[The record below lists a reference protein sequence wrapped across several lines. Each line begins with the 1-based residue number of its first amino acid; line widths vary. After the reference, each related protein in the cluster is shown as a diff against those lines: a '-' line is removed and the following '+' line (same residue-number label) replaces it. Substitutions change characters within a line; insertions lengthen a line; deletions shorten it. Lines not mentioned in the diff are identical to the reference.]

1 MEHILIKIFE
11 LLKHNKILS
20 FFSILG
26 ISIIQIIIAS
36 VFIKIINFAIKKSFK
51 SNSKLTQRKKET
63 LIEVFK
69 SLSKYLVY
77 FVVICSILANF
88 GINIASIMTIAGVG
102 SVAIGFGAQSLVQDI
117 ITGMFILFED
127 QYGVGDII
135 EVNGLNGC
143 VESINIRTTNI
154 RSVDGNLHII
164 PNGQIKIVTNMSKE
178 FNRAVIDFSV
188 SYEEDIDNV
197 IFVIDNELKR
207 IFENNLIDG
216 LLLKP
221 VVLGVVEL
229 APSSVNIRISADTKV
244 GENWAVERSIRK
256 FIKNRLDKEN
266 INIPYPKQV
275 IQIEEMRKV

>member
-1 MEHILIKIFE
+1 MENILIKIFG

-20 FFSILG
+20 FLSVLG
-26 ISIIQIIIAS
+26 ISILQIIIAS
-36 VFIKIINFAIKKSFK
+36 VFIKIINFAVKKSFN
-51 SNSKLTQRKKET
+51 SNAKLSQRKKET

-69 SLSKYLVY
+69 SISKYLVY
-77 FVVICSILANF
+77 FVVVCSVLSNF

-135 EVNGLNGC
+135 EINGLNGC
-143 VESINIRTTNI
+143 VESITIRTTNI

-178 FNRAVIDFSV
+178 FNRAVIDFGI

-197 IFVIDNELKR
+197 IFVIENELNR

-275 IQIEEMRKV
+275 IQIEEKRKI